1 MTAGNAFVDEMAIF
15 GQRFVG
21 LGDDVLFF
29 FISRDVV
36 DIFRNDARFFI
47 DAAVRGFDET
57 EFVDFTEAGQR
68 GNQADV
74 RAFRRFYRAHAAVVG
89 MMDVADF
96 EPCAFTGQTARAEG
110 AQTAF
115 VRDFCQRVGLVH
127 ELGQLA
133 GTKEFFDSSD
143 DRTDVDQDL
152 RRNAFGI
159 LDGHAFAD
167 DAFHTGQAD
176 AELVLQEFADAA
188 QAAVAQ
194 MVDVVNGAEAV
205 HEVEEIADV
214 GDDVFAGNRAVVI
227 RKVAVVADDLVDRA
241 VRFFNKGFDEAA
253 AVTGRRTVGAFAMED
268 AAFADLFNF
277 SRADFRMGIDD
288 DFPCFRVDDRF
299 VQGQAKE
306 AAFPAELLASF
317 VTANAGHIITARV
330 EEEAFKEIAGTFN
343 GRRFTGAE
351 FLIDFNEGFVLIF
364 RRIFFKRSLQAFI
377 VEEEFEDVGVRRPAQ
392 RADEDR
398 DRNLAVAVDTG
409 IDDVVGVCFQ
419 FDPGPAVRDDR
430 RIVQADAHRVDFAA
444 IVDARRTDELA
455 DDNAFCPIDNEGTC
469 IGNQWEI
476 THEYFLVL
484 DFTCFVVDKTDL
496 DAERCGVCRIAFLT
510 FTNVVLRFP

>member
-1 MTAGNAFVDEMAIF
+1 MAIF

-214 GDDVFAGNRAVVI
+214 GDDVFAGNGAMVI
-227 RKVAVVADDLVDRA
+227 GKVAVVADDLIDRA
-241 VRFFNKGFDEAA
+241 VGLFDESFDEAA
-253 AVTGRRTVGAFAMED
+253 AITSRSAISNFTVED
-268 AAFADLFNF
+268 TAFADLFDF

-288 DFPCFRVDDRF
+288 DFPCFRIDDRF
-299 VQGQAKE
+299 VEGQAE
-306 AAFPAELLASF
+306 ETAFPAEFLAGF
-317 VTANAGHIITARV
+317 ITADAGHIITARV
-330 EEEAFKEIAGTFN
+330 EEQTFKEIAGAFDS
-343 GRRFTGAE
+343 RRFTGAK

-364 RRIFFKRSLQAFI
+364 CRVFFKRSLQALI
-377 VEEEFEDVGVRRPAQ
+377 VEEELQDIGVGRPAQ
-392 RADEDR
+392 GTDEYRNR
-398 DRNLAVAVDTG
+398 DFAVAVDAG
-409 IDDVVGVCFQ
+409 IDDVIGIGFQ

-430 RIVQADAHRVDFAA
+430 
-444 IVDARRTDELA
+444 
-455 DDNAFCPIDNEGTC
+455 
-469 IGNQWEI
+469 
-476 THEYFLVL
+476 
-484 DFTCFVVDKTDL
+484 
-496 DAERCGVCRIAFLT
+496 
-510 FTNVVLRFP
+510 

>member
-1 MTAGNAFVDEMAIF
+1 MTAGNAFVDEMAVF
-15 GQRFVG
+15 GERFVG
-21 LGDDVLFF
+21 LSNDVLFF

-188 QAAVAQ
+188 QAAVARWSISS
-194 MVDVVNGAEAV
+194 MVPKPSM
-205 HEVEEIADV
+205 
-214 GDDVFAGNRAVVI
+214 R
-227 RKVAVVADDLVDRA
+227 L
-241 VRFFNKGFDEAA
+241 
-253 AVTGRRTVGAFAMED
+253 RR
-268 AAFADLFNF
+268 
-277 SRADFRMGIDD
+277 
-288 DFPCFRVDDRF
+288 
-299 VQGQAKE
+299 
-306 AAFPAELLASF
+306 
-317 VTANAGHIITARV
+317 
-330 EEEAFKEIAGTFN
+330 
-343 GRRFTGAE
+343 
-351 FLIDFNEGFVLIF
+351 
-364 RRIFFKRSLQAFI
+364 
-377 VEEEFEDVGVRRPAQ
+377 
-392 RADEDR
+392 
-398 DRNLAVAVDTG
+398 
-409 IDDVVGVCFQ
+409 
-419 FDPGPAVRDDR
+419 
-430 RIVQADAHRVDFAA
+430 
-444 IVDARRTDELA
+444 
-455 DDNAFCPIDNEGTC
+455 
-469 IGNQWEI
+469 
-476 THEYFLVL
+476 
-484 DFTCFVVDKTDL
+484 
-496 DAERCGVCRIAFLT
+496 
-510 FTNVVLRFP
+510 